1 MSDTAIPPL
10 VEARDLS
17 VRFDLGRNGLL
28 SRRRRVLSAVDGVS
42 LSIRRGETLGLIGE
56 SGSGKSTFGRCLLR
70 VYRPSGGQVL
80 FDGMDV
86 GTLDGKALHDFRRRA
101 QMVFQDPSSALNPRM
116 SVGTSIAEH
125 LRNQA
130 FGPGEVIRARVDE
143 VLDIIGLGRRYA
155 ARYPHELSGGQRQR
169 AVMARAISTSPDF
182 LVADEPVSALDVSI
196 RAQIMNLIRDL
207 QARLGLTLLFISH
220 DLSVVA
226 HVSRRIAVMY
236 LGQIMEV
243 ADRETL
249 FRNPLHPYTHALLS
263 AAPVP
268 DPAIEKHRRRL
279 LLVGEIPNPTEAPPG
294 CRLQTRCPRV
304 TERCRIDKPPLA
316 ELEPGHAVACYHP
329 GPPEAAGAGR

>member
-1 MSDTAIPPL
+1 MTGQEPGPL

-17 VRFDLGRNGLL
+17 MRFDLGHKSFL
-28 SRRRRVLSAVDGVS
+28 SRERRVLSAVDSVS
-42 LSIRRGETLGLIGE
+42 LAIGRGETLGLIGE

-70 VYRPSGGQVL
+70 VYPPSAGQVL
-80 FDGMDV
+80 FDGSDIA
-86 GTLDGKALHDFRRRA
+86 GLEGNELHALRRRA
-101 QMVFQDPSSALNPRM
+101 QMVFQDPYSALNPRM
-116 SVGTSIAEH
+116 TVGNSIAEH

-130 FGPGEVIRARVDE
+130 FGSRQVIQARVDE
-143 VLDIIGLGRRYA
+143 MLDTIGLGRSFVG
-155 ARYPHELSGGQRQR
+155 RYPHELSGGQRQR
-169 AVMARAISTSPDF
+169 AVIARAISTSPDF
-182 LVADEPVSALDVSI
+182 VVADEPVSALDMSI

-207 QARLGLTLLFISH
+207 QASMGLTLLFISH

-226 HVSRRIAVMY
+226 HMARRIAVMY

-268 DPAIEKHRRRL
+268 DPAVEKHRRRL
-279 LLVGEIPNPTEAPPG
+279 RLAGEIPNPTEAPPG

-304 TERCRIDKPPLA
+304 TERCRIEKPPLA
-316 ELEPGHAVACYHP
+316 ALEPGHLVACYHP
-329 GPPEAAGAGR
+329 GPAEAARP